1 MVTDQLVI
9 VRGGGDIATGT
20 IRTLRRAGFPVLILE
35 SAYPS
40 AIRRTVALSEAVYE
54 GSATVEDVS
63 VTLAHN
69 LDEAEYL
76 LFQDGIAML
85 VDPDGV
91 AIRDIIH
98 SGEKYAEWDTGLTTL
113 EGGGRHLFLTCVV
126 DAILAKKNLGTTKDM
141 APLVIALGPGFT
153 AGRDCD
159 VVIET
164 MRGHS
169 LGRAITE
176 GEALHN
182 TGTPGLIAGHAQ
194 DRVIHSPA
202 AGIVKTCAAIG
213 DIVEEGQPIASII
226 PEESSPRLGEPGVPV
241 RAAFTGLL
249 RGLIR
254 DGYPVPEGFK
264 IADIDPRASE
274 HDNCFRISDKAR
286 AIGGAVLTELI
297 HFAAQQNFDE

>member
-35 SAYPS
+35 SVHPS

-213 DIVEEGQPIASII
+213 DIVEEGQPIARII
-226 PEESSPRLGEPGVPV
+226 PEERSPRLGEPGVPV
-241 RAAFTGLL
+241 RATFTGLL

>member
-35 SAYPS
+35 SVHPS

-85 VDPDGV
+85 VDPDGA

-98 SGEKYAEWDTGLTTL
+98 SGAKYAEWDTGLTTL

-241 RAAFTGLL
+241 RATFTGLL

>member
-35 SAYPS
+35 SAHPS

-241 RAAFTGLL
+241 RATFTGLL

>member
-35 SAYPS
+35 SAHPS

-85 VDPDGV
+85 VDPDGA

-202 AGIVKTCAAIG
+202 AGIVKTRAAIG

-241 RAAFTGLL
+241 RATFTGLL

>member
-35 SAYPS
+35 SAHPS

-85 VDPDGV
+85 VDPDGA

-226 PEESSPRLGEPGVPV
+226 PEESSPGLGEPGVPV
-241 RAAFTGLL
+241 RATFTGLL

>member
-35 SAYPS
+35 SVHPS

-85 VDPDGV
+85 VDPDGA

-241 RAAFTGLL
+241 RATFTGLL

>member
-1 MVTDQLVI
+1 
-9 VRGGGDIATGT
+9 
-20 IRTLRRAGFPVLILE
+20 
-35 SAYPS
+35 
-40 AIRRTVALSEAVYE
+40 
-54 GSATVEDVS
+54 
-63 VTLAHN
+63 
-69 LDEAEYL
+69 
-76 LFQDGIAML
+76 ML
-85 VDPDGV
+85 VDPDGA

-213 DIVEEGQPIASII
+213 DIVEEGQIIARII

-241 RAAFTGLL
+241 RATFTGLL